1 MGGTADEIKGLLERA
16 HRGMG
21 QVVFDSDPKKLVEK
35 VLELIKKEK
44 VVEI

>member
-1 MGGTADEIKGLLERA
+1 MADEIKDILEKA
-16 HRGMG
+16 HRGLG
-21 QVVFDSDPKKLVEK
+21 KVVFDSDPKKLVEK